1 MRSPPSSE
9 KEAPE
14 QWTGKILVPYC
25 LESKLGGVQRLLDAT
40 EALWYRR
47 SFQASPSTNQRTL
60 LNFEAVDYR
69 CEVFVNGKSV
79 GTHQGGNTPFSFDIT
94 EAVRD
99 GDNEL
104 IVRVEDETEAWQ
116 LRGKQCSTHAASGT
130 RRSRGFGRRSGWNRF
145 PASYIDD
152 LKITTDAECGNDH
165 GSPRS
170 SREATVRV
178 SVRCRRERWRP
189 STSLDAKAL
198 RTSSHLPIPD
208 AKLWSPARRTCTI
221 SK

>member
-1 MRSPPSSE
+1 MRSPPPSE
-9 KEAPE
+9 KETPE

-47 SFQASPSTNQRTL
+47 SFQASPSTTQRTL

-79 GTHQGGNTPFSFDIT
+79 GSHQGGNTPFSFDIT

-116 LRGKQCSTHAASGT
+116 LRGKQVLNARGIWYTQVSGIWQT
-130 RRSRGFGRRSGWNRF
+130 VWLEQVSSRVHRRLEDHNGRRR
-145 PASYIDD
+145 
-152 LKITTDAECGNDH
+152 GNDH
-165 GSPRS
+165 DSPRHRGRQPLGSCPVS
-170 SREATVRV
+170 S
-178 SVRCRRERWRP
+178 
-189 STSLDAKAL
+189 
-198 RTSSHLPIPD
+198 
-208 AKLWSPARRTCTI
+208 
-221 SK
+221 